1 MPVNSLD
8 VRSQL
13 CVRDQRLGEGPGWRE
28 YLWESAEREAEQGSA
43 DKTAC
48 LRLDLD
54 STEQLCEDGKVCKM
68 GLTTPTLHRGGVLGG
83 FSELIHVKCI
93 TCIWSKYCWP
103 LNNTGWGTENLHIIL
118 QSALGFQ
125 GSTPADSTK
134 CGSVVCIHWKKI
146 HI

>member
-13 CVRDQRLGEGPGWRE
+13 CVCEIGGRPRLERVPLRVSREGGR
-28 YLWESAEREAEQGSA
+28 AGVCRQ
-43 DKTAC
+43 TAC

-83 FSELIHVKCI
+83 FNELIHVKHI
-93 TCIWSKYCWP
+93 TCIWSKYC
-103 LNNTGWGTENLHIIL
+103 
-118 QSALGFQ
+118 
-125 GSTPADSTK
+125 
-134 CGSVVCIHWKKI
+134 
-146 HI
+146 